1 MRKTIIGCVSG
12 AALVLALAACSTSSF
27 SPAAASSPAV
37 GTHSAPASS
46 APAAPAATTPAPAAF
61 APGSG
66 FTSCGSGVYA
76 GPDTSCPFALNV
88 WRAATADGNTPVVTA
103 YSPVTGQSYSL
114 ALTSTNPVT
123 YNGASNGNTA
133 LVEWWPASSAPA
145 AGAPAT
151 PAATAPAAPATAAAV
166 PQPVPVPANIALW
179 CGNVTSVVHAPSLKV
194 WKTAGQWQ
202 WDSVY
207 LSLPGFRTGAAFM
220 ENSNYNDSPAAAVL
234 ADAGAMCDSGIRPA
248 LGNPPPVD
256 QAQFLAAMASFAKA
270 TQIIH
275 GVSTGSNYT
284 AAQNAAR
291 PYFVQGVDQLN
302 VFLAAIGG

>member
-1 MRKTIIGCVSG
+1 M
-12 AALVLALAACSTSSF
+12 
-27 SPAAASSPAV
+27 
-37 GTHSAPASS
+37 
-46 APAAPAATTPAPAAF
+46 
-61 APGSG
+61 
-66 FTSCGSGVYA
+66 YA
-76 GPDTSCPFALNV
+76 GHDTSCPFALNV
-88 WRAATADGNTPVVTA
+88 YQAATADGNTPVITA
-103 YSPVTGQSYSL
+103 YSPVTGQSYSV

-133 LVEWWPASSAPA
+133 LVEWGPASSAPA
-145 AGAPAT
+145 VGAPA
-151 PAATAPAAPATAAAV
+151 PATTAPAAPATAAAV
-166 PQPVPVPANIALW
+166 PQPVPVPADIALW

-207 LSLPGFRTGAAFM
+207 LSLPGFRTAAAFM

-234 ADAGAMCDSGIRPA
+234 ADAGAMCDSEIRPA

-256 QAQFLAAMASFAKA
+256 QAQFSAAMASFAKA

-275 GVSTGSNYT
+275 SLAGGYP
-284 AAQNAAR
+284 AAQAAAR